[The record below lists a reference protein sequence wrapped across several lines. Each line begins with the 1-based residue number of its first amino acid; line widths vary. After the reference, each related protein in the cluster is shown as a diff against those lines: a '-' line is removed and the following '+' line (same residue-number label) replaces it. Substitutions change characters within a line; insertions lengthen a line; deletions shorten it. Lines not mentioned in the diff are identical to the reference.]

1 MTATRRALA
10 NLIFLGLLAGLM
22 VAVCAPRDEDD
33 GTPRLLTVSL
43 KGELVEADP
52 AVDNPRL
59 EDLLGG
65 QGAATVVVADVEA
78 AIDRAREDDQIA
90 GIYLNL
96 SSFSGAGLDKLDR
109 IGRAIDRFRETD
121 KPVIAWAE
129 SYSQGA
135 YYLASYADELYLHPL
150 GEVSL
155 QGFQGY
161 RLYFKN
167 MLDRLGVRVHVFRV
181 GKFKSAVEPYLLDH
195 MSDEARAMT
204 LAWMNDLWGR
214 LRGHLEQRRP
224 RAQPAIHRYVHHL
237 EEISDEYSGD
247 LAEAGLA
254 LGLVDGLA
262 YHDQIEARLLEVAGE
277 DPETHLARRVN
288 VGAYETPPGRESAG
302 DGYIGVVHVLGT
314 IVDGDSGVQSAGG
327 DTVARLIRQGRD
339 DEDMK
344 ALILRVD
351 SPGGS
356 VLGSEQIRREIELL
370 QQGGVPV
377 IASMGSVAA
386 SGGYWVSAHADR
398 IIAAPTT
405 LTGSIGIFGLL
416 PDISGSIQRFTGI
429 KEDGVSVGSSAGV
442 SLARPL
448 DPRTASILQRNVE
461 RGYERFIDLVARGRE
476 LEPSR
481 VHELAQGRVWSGE
494 DALEN
499 GLVDAMGDFSDAVLA
514 AQELAGDDALEA
526 RVIEPPMSFG
536 AKLLRDLDSQSWV
549 KRLGAR
555 TPPTWLA
562 LARVGLGEDP
572 RALEP
577 LVRLLSQQHPGARVY
592 ALAPVMPVR

>member
-1 MTATRRALA
+1 
-10 NLIFLGLLAGLM
+10 M

-33 GTPRLLTVSL
+33 GSPRLLTLSL
-43 KGELVEADP
+43 KGELVEADA

-65 QGAATVVVADVEA
+65 QGAATTVVADVEA
-78 AIDRAREDDQIA
+78 AIDHAREDDQIA

-109 IGRAIDRFRETD
+109 IGRAIDRFRAAD

-195 MSDEARAMT
+195 MSEEARAMT
-204 LAWMNDLWGR
+204 LAWMNDLWGH
-214 LRGHLEQRRP
+214 LRGHLKQRRP
-224 RAQPAIHRYVHHL
+224 QAEPTVHRYVHHL
-237 EEISDEYSGD
+237 EEISDEYGGD

-262 YHDQIEARLLEVAGE
+262 YHDEIEARLLEIADK
-277 DPETHLARRVN
+277 DPETHLARRVSL
-288 VGAYETPPGRESAG
+288 GTYETSPRKKSPGE
-302 DGYIGVVHVLGT
+302 GYIGVVHVLGT

-327 DTVARLIRQGRD
+327 DSIARLIRLGRD

-356 VLGSEQIRREIELL
+356 VLGSEQIRRELELL
-370 QQGGVPV
+370 QRGGVPV
-377 IASMGSVAA
+377 VASMGSVAA

-405 LTGSIGIFGLL
+405 ITGSIGIFGLL
-416 PDISGSIQRFTGI
+416 PDISGSIERFTGI
-429 KEDGVSVGSSAGV
+429 TEDGVSVGSSAGM

-461 RGYERFIDLVARGRE
+461 RGYERFIDLVARGRD
-476 LEPSR
+476 LDPSR

-494 DALEN
+494 DALAN
-499 GLVDAMGDFSDAVLA
+499 GLVDAMGDFSDAVLV
-514 AQELAGDDALEA
+514 AQELADDEGLEA
-526 RVIEPPMSFG
+526 HVIEPPMSLG
-536 AKLLRDLDSQSWV
+536 ARLLRDLDVQSWMETLQPV
-549 KRLGAR
+549 
-555 TPPTWLA
+555 TQSTWLQ

-572 RALEP
+572 RELQP
-577 LVRLLSQQHPGARVY
+577 LVRLLSDQRPGARVY
-592 ALAPVMPVR
+592 AIAPVIPIR